1 MDKDS
6 ISKIIQPNF
15 LAISLGFI
23 LILPVSIF
31 FDISAGLVIGILLS
45 IILMFVF
52 HFFPLLYSVDL
63 SFSQVLTLG
72 LYASSPTLFW
82 RYSNKFLGMSIDY
95 LTSMARDISVAGT

>member
-31 FDISAGLVIGILLS
+31 FDLSAGLVIGILLS

-72 LYASSPTLFW
+72 LYASCLLYTSP
-82 RYSNKFLGMSIDY
+82 SP
-95 LTSMARDISVAGT
+95 RDQRGSRMPSSA